1 MRAAVAERYGTDALE
16 LKEIETPALP
26 DDRIL
31 VRVRAASLNK
41 LDWYGVTGT
50 PLAARVMT
58 GLRRPKSRLV
68 GNDFAG
74 IVEAVGKDIHG
85 FSARRRGVRREQRSA
100 RGDRPHDGR
109 RVAPKPANLTFEE
122 AAAVPIAA
130 LTALQGLRDHGQVQP
145 GQHVLVHGASGGV
158 GTFAVQIAKALG
170 AEVTAVC
177 STRNVE
183 QARALGAD
191 HVVDYTKEDVSRSGR
206 RFDVIMHV
214 GGRLSWRRCKR
225 LLTPEGRLILAGATG
240 NSFLGPLGYFARMWL
255 ASQASRR
262 KAVFFIAK
270 FNRPDLDV
278 IRELLE
284 SGQIR
289 PVVEK
294 RYELSRGRRGSAL
307 PRGRARARQDRDQRL
322 TLTPPRRRAPGSA
335 GRRAA
340 AAKSSSSAACCL
352 NLGQAATDSASG
364 SSAASPW
371 PRHASMHAML

>member
-1 MRAAVAERYGTDALE
+1 MRAAVAERYGVDALE
-16 LKEIETPALP
+16 LKEIATPDLP

-41 LDWYGVTGT
+41 VDWYALAGV
-50 PLAARVMT
+50 PVAARAMMGV
-58 GLRRPKSRLV
+58 RRPKSRLV

-74 IVEAVGKDIHG
+74 IVEAVGKDIEG
-85 FSARRRGVRREQRSA
+85 FQPGDEVFGANTGALAEVVRTME
-100 RGDRPHDGR
+100 GW
-109 RVAPKPANLTFEE
+109 VAPKPANLSFEE

-130 LTALQGLRDHGQVQP
+130 LTALQGLRDRGQVQT

-158 GTFAVQIAKALG
+158 GTFSVQIAKTLG

-191 HVVDYTKEDVSRSGR
+191 HVVDYTKEDVTRSGR

-214 GGRLSWRRCKR
+214 GGRLSWRRSKR
-225 LLTPEGRLILAGATG
+225 IMTRDGRFVLAGATG
-240 NSFLGPLGYFARMWL
+240 NSFLGPLGYFARTWL
-255 ASQASRR
+255 ASKVSSRT
-262 KAVFFIAK
+262 AGFFLAK

-294 RYELSRGRRGSAL
+294 RYELSQVADAFRYLGEGHARGKIVVSV
-307 PRGRARARQDRDQRL
+307 
-322 TLTPPRRRAPGSA
+322 
-335 GRRAA
+335 
-340 AAKSSSSAACCL
+340 
-352 NLGQAATDSASG
+352 
-364 SSAASPW
+364 
-371 PRHASMHAML
+371 